1 MTESRILERVR
12 KLLALANDEA
22 ATEGERDNA
31 LRMAHATLMKH
42 QLTLEHLDAHQ
53 REQEDPRERL
63 DTEGWNLVWCRDV
76 RNAIAK
82 LFFCKYLIG
91 RKINATKG
99 VHVYVGRASNVATA
113 AYMSDFV
120 IQGILR
126 EADKRYKHRLTPE
139 GRSFCVGVAARLWE
153 RVVQMQESKE
163 VQAEVTASGSALVVA
178 DYYKTEADANAA
190 WIAANLQTQAGKAR
204 KQAQVKWGAYSAG
217 HEHGNSISLN
227 QQVSTTAAP
236 KQIS

>member
-1 MTESRILERVR
+1 MTERILERVR
-12 KLLALANDEA
+12 KLLALANDDA

-42 QLTLEHLDAHQ
+42 QLTLEDLDQHERDKQ
-53 REQEDPRERL
+53 DPREQL

-82 LFFCKYLIG
+82 LFFCQYYISG
-91 RKINATKG
+91 KINATKG
-99 VHVYVGRASNVATA
+99 RHTYVGRASNVATA

-139 GRSFCVGVAARLWE
+139 GRSFCVGVAQRLYE
-153 RVVQMQESKE
+153 RVRQMQKAAQ
-163 VQAEVTASGSALVVA
+163 VDVTASGSALVVM
-178 DYYKTEADANAA
+178 DMYRSEEDANTEFAA
-190 WIAANLQTQAGKAR
+190 TQFKIGKAKAR
-204 KQAQVKWGAYSAG
+204 KAADVKWGAYSAG
-217 HEHGNSISLN
+217 HEHGGTISLN
-227 QQVSTTAAP
+227 QQVSTSAAP
-236 KQIS
+236 KQIK